1 MGFPESLLRL
11 AIVVALLVWLPGWLA
26 ARRALLPIRV
36 LHPSLVGLGLFV
48 ALLAGAASF
57 TQQVD
62 AVAGGVLG
70 GTLALL
76 VLFGLARWTW
86 PVPPAAPDEPRVG
99 VLLGAVA
106 FVCVGGAALLRVFH
120 NYHFDDFQHLVYLTT
135 IRQEGQLFP
144 GALMLDVPWAATGGQ
159 AVYVTRYPFWG
170 AAHVVLA
177 VLAGVPIG
185 DAYFLL
191 GLGTLALVLGLLA
204 LMLRDLLGSAAA
216 ALVALAVLFAG
227 GHFLSSDEILN
238 YGGYPFQAG
247 KLFVFVAAIACVAY
261 WKRGRR
267 QDLVT
272 CGVALALAPLIHTN
286 NSIGVVLVVGG
297 ALSLA
302 AASRSRPLATA
313 AAIPAVVVV
322 AVTVLG
328 LLTDGFVR
336 VVVPSERPEPLYRA
350 GVASD
355 VLQLPEN
362 AAARHPQRGAPP
374 ALAAA
379 RVRPVGML
387 DGWQV
392 VEHEGWYFAVPPAI
406 DVRRLDAGTLRS
418 LDGVHPAPSLAD
430 LRRELRR
437 RSVTPAPSMQTDDAG
452 NVGGRQALFLRRAL
466 PTELLPA
473 LLVVAVCLTVPR
485 GHALKRL
492 AGVLVLTGCT
502 VAALTQ
508 YASALSRQVATTAF
522 KPGYLSMRSSLVEVA
537 GVVSN
542 SDVLTDPITHVY
554 GSAAGWTLP
563 NAPPFSLEAQFRLL
577 ALFHPDIRGAALE
590 YIWAAG
596 SEPMLVVNEAVLGPA
611 AAAKFDELEGP
622 RRLLATDQP
631 VPGEDAMARRA
642 EAVVEQLYALD
653 YASLREDLGSH
664 ARSAWRAVFRRPLYV
679 FAPPERWRPL
689 ALDAVPAALDAS
701 PVGTAGAGADERID
715 QRPFLNTVMVRAAVP
730 VGCFDQSILALEGT
744 GSFESQVMV
753 HVLPASSAGRHT
765 FVTSEVFPGRLAEAA
780 IRFREPVCG
789 PGDLAF
795 FIHGN
800 RLYDFRFAVRS
811 IDWRR
816 TRDDAS
822 VLTSS
827 RTRD

>member
-26 ARRALLPIRV
+26 ARRPLLPIRV

-62 AVAGGVLG
+62 AVARGVWW

-86 PVPPAAPDEPRVG
+86 PVPPASPPEPRVG
-99 VLLGAVA
+99 VLLGAVVLA
-106 FVCVGGAALLRVFH
+106 GLGGAALLRVFH

-135 IRQEGQLFP
+135 IRQESQLFP
-144 GALMLDVPWAATGGQ
+144 GALMLDVPWAAAGGQ

-177 VLAGVPIG
+177 VLAGVPLG

-204 LMLRDLLGSAAA
+204 VMLRDLLGSAAA
-216 ALVALAVLFAG
+216 ALVALVALFAG

-247 KLFVFVAAIACVAY
+247 KLFVFVGAIACLAY

-267 QDLVT
+267 HDLVNLA
-272 CGVALALAPLIHTN
+272 VALAVAPLIHTN
-286 NSIGVVLVVGG
+286 NSIGVLLVLGG
-297 ALSLA
+297 VLALA
-302 AASRSRPLATA
+302 VATRSRPLAVA
-313 AAIPAVVVV
+313 AAVAPVAVV
-322 AVTVLG
+322 AVAGLA
-328 LLTDGFVR
+328 LLTGGFVR
-336 VVVPSERPEPLYRA
+336 LVPPSERPAPLYRA
-350 GVASD
+350 GDATD
-355 VLQLPEN
+355 VLRLPEN
-362 AAARHPQRGAPP
+362 AAARESMREAR
-374 ALAAA
+374 AAVTLAT
-379 RVRPVGML
+379 VRPVAIL

-392 VEHEGWYFAVPPAI
+392 VEHEGWYFAVPAAI

-522 KPGYLSMRSSLVEVA
+522 KPGYFSMRSSLVEVG

-542 SDVLTDPITHVY
+542 TDVLTDPITHVY
-554 GSAAGWTLP
+554 GLAAGWTLP

-577 ALFHPDIRGAALE
+577 ALFHPGIRGAALE

-596 SEPMLVVNEAVLGPA
+596 SEPVLVVNEAVLGPA

-622 RRLLATDQP
+622 RRLLATGQP
-631 VPGEDAMARRA
+631 VAGEDAMARRA
-642 EAVVEQLYALD
+642 QAVVEQLYALD
-653 YASLREDLGSH
+653 
-664 ARSAWRAVFRRPLYV
+664 
-679 FAPPERWRPL
+679 
-689 ALDAVPAALDAS
+689 
-701 PVGTAGAGADERID
+701 
-715 QRPFLNTVMVRAAVP
+715 
-730 VGCFDQSILALEGT
+730 
-744 GSFESQVMV
+744 
-753 HVLPASSAGRHT
+753 
-765 FVTSEVFPGRLAEAA
+765 
-780 IRFREPVCG
+780 
-789 PGDLAF
+789 
-795 FIHGN
+795 
-800 RLYDFRFAVRS
+800 
-811 IDWRR
+811 
-816 TRDDAS
+816 
-822 VLTSS
+822 
-827 RTRD
+827 